1 MLGLDTYGSSDSDDE
16 NDALA
21 NVASVKRP
29 IASAPPV
36 DAGALA
42 LERALDGD
50 GGSTGMR
57 VVPLASTRTAQQAG
71 LVAYGGYEILLTLP
85 SWTATSD
92 PGGNLARLGA
102 AVGVQLVVGYC
113 FVVLRRQS
121 LEAAASARP
130 ANTAGKR
137 SGSPRMMAGP
147 PPPPPPPPHM

>member
-57 VVPLASTRTAQQAG
+57 VVPLASTRT
-71 LVAYGGYEILLTLP
+71 
-85 SWTATSD
+85 
-92 PGGNLARLGA
+92 
-102 AVGVQLVVGYC
+102 VVG
-113 FVVLRRQS
+113 
-121 LEAAASARP
+121 ARD
-130 ANTAGKR
+130 ARTR
-137 SGSPRMMAGP
+137 W
-147 PPPPPPPPHM
+147 H